1 MPGFMQYL
9 FESLLKDRD
18 VILFNNGKQKR
29 DNVYVD
35 DVVEANLKAMRLIR
49 KTNFDIFN
57 IGGGKPRTSLERAR
71 ITRRILKSKS
81 KIILNN
87 KTNPFFDYDIYLD
100 ISKARKVLGYRPT
113 ELDQNITK
121 MIKEG
126 KVMQKQYKVA
136 LPYFSKKD
144 ISWIKEKV
152 AVVLNGQLSTG
163 RFVREFEES
172 FARLVGT
179 KYAVCVN
186 TCTSALEISLKALGL
201 KQDDEVI
208 VPAET
213 FIATGMAVTLNGGR
227 VVFAEID
234 PKSFCITLDEIK
246 RRISRR
252 TKGIML
258 VHFAGNMSHDT
269 LEIQRFCKAKG
280 LF

>member
-1 MPGFMQYL
+1 M
-9 FESLLKDRD
+9 
-18 VILFNNGKQKR
+18 
-29 DNVYVD
+29 
-35 DVVEANLKAMRLIR
+35 
-49 KTNFDIFN
+49 
-57 IGGGKPRTSLERAR
+57 
-71 ITRRILKSKS
+71 
-81 KIILNN
+81 
-87 KTNPFFDYDIYLD
+87 
-100 ISKARKVLGYRPT
+100 
-113 ELDQNITK
+113 
-121 MIKEG
+121 
-126 KVMQKQYKVA
+126 
-136 LPYFSKKD
+136 
-144 ISWIKEKV
+144 
-152 AVVLNGQLSTG
+152 
-163 RFVREFEES
+163 REFEES

-280 LF
+280 LFN